1 MPWPTAGNEEGNMN
15 TDTRPRILVVDD
27 EAQNLKVMK
36 KFLSEHFS
44 LFFSKSGPGALAI
57 ARENPPDLILLDI
70 VMPEMNGLE
79 VCAHL
84 KSDPRTEKI
93 PVIFVTAR
101 NDIDDEAHGFAAG
114 GVDYITKPV
123 NPAILSAR
131 IRTHLALYDQ
141 NRSLE
146 DKVKEQT
153 GEIFQTRLEIIQRLG
168 RAAEYKDNETG
179 HHIMRISHYCR
190 ILAREYGLDRDT
202 SELIFQASPM
212 HDIGKIGIPDH
223 ILLKPGRLNEEEWK
237 IMKSH
242 AEIGARIIGRHASR
256 LLQYARIIALSHHE
270 KWDGTGYPKGLAG
283 EDIPLLGRVVAIADV
298 YDALITERVYK
309 KAWPVDKAVNY
320 IRDNAGVFFD
330 PQLVDC
336 FMTRLSDIRQ
346 IKTRYPEPV
355 PPPT

>member
-1 MPWPTAGNEEGNMN
+1 
-15 TDTRPRILVVDD
+15 
-27 EAQNLKVMK
+27 
-36 KFLSEHFS
+36 
-44 LFFSKSGPGALAI
+44 
-57 ARENPPDLILLDI
+57 
-70 VMPEMNGLE
+70 
-79 VCAHL
+79 
-84 KSDPRTEKI
+84 
-93 PVIFVTAR
+93 
-101 NDIDDEAHGFAAG
+101 
-114 GVDYITKPV
+114 
-123 NPAILSAR
+123 
-131 IRTHLALYDQ
+131 
-141 NRSLE
+141 
-146 DKVKEQT
+146 

-202 SELIFQASPM
+202 CELIFQASPM

-223 ILLKPGRLNEEEWK
+223 ILLKPGKLNEEEWK

-283 EDIPLLGRVVAIADV
+283 EDIPLLGRIVAIADV

-330 PQLVDC
+330 PRLVDC